1 MNFYLRETLKKLT
14 ELRLGKTPESVSDLF
29 QIIESQCNFI
39 REASLAQEIS
49 ILFNIV
55 LKMLLLFAVD
65 ILFFMDRFLPSEFYE
80 KLPSFNPSLLKGII
94 SLRGTRIPRNHQITI
109 SGGREISWLKK
120 FENNHCQ
127 ICKNIIETSAFQSFP
142 SKKVPEINHRFTRSV
157 KCLVFPLLCKVYC
170 TVCGQT
176 NDEFRRR

>member
-49 ILFNIV
+49 ILFDIV

-80 KLPSFNPSLLKGII
+80 KLPSFNPSFLKGIKV
-94 SLRGTRIPRNHQITI
+94 SNFTPVPLFLYVALEFLGTT
-109 SGGREISWLKK
+109 K
-120 FENNHCQ
+120 
-127 ICKNIIETSAFQSFP
+127 
-142 SKKVPEINHRFTRSV
+142 
-157 KCLVFPLLCKVYC
+157 
-170 TVCGQT
+170 
-176 NDEFRRR
+176 